1 MSFISKGRKY
11 SFPNGHSFQYDRGM
25 KIITNTSRHSMTGK
39 KTFKINGKVFLFNES
54 LVINRS

>member
-25 KIITNTSRHSMTGK
+25 KIITNTSRHSKHDWK
-39 KTFKINGKVFLFNES
+39 KNFQDKWQSFS
-54 LVINRS
+54 L